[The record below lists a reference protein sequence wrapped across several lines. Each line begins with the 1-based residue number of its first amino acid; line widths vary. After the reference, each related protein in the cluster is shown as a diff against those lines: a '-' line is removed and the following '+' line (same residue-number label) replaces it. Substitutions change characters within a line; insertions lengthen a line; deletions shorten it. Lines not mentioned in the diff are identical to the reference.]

1 MDGPALR
8 VYHSVMT
15 SASESSRRYLA
26 IHTGR
31 TYTLVIV
38 DTRANQCLVYADPV
52 ARRKFNAISA
62 VTVEG
67 TGERSIRRAANDCL
81 GQSFATL
88 KALNASVDDGVAVER
103 AREFDC

>member
-1 MDGPALR
+1 
-8 VYHSVMT
+8 MT
-15 SASESSRRYLA
+15 AIESSRRYLA

-38 DTRANQCLVYADPV
+38 DSAANQCLVYADPV
-52 ARRKFNAISA
+52 ARKKYNSISA

-67 TGERSIRRAANDCL
+67 TGERSIRRVATDRL
-81 GQSFATL
+81 GQSFRTL
-88 KALNASVDDGVAVER
+88 KALRASVDDGVDVER